1 MLSKH
6 DGNRVNVL
14 LLPALFI
21 LSRVIYYLLGIRFDA
36 ASIEWGYQLLDPYYL
51 KTDLLR
57 SIWYLHMQPPLYNLL
72 LGLVLKFFPGHVSF
86 VLHLIFTS
94 CGFLIV
100 WLMNDSMKMLRV
112 SPKWRWGV
120 LVYFI
125 FAPTAVLYEHML
137 FYSYLTVFFLTAAFW
152 GLVQFTHQ
160 HKTAGLAIFYS
171 MLAALV
177 LTMSMFHLVFLLVL
191 VIIPLVVFKT
201 NRKAI
206 LRAAVFPLFFCF
218 LWYFKNFL
226 LFGSFSSSSF
236 LGMNMARVAYPYGT
250 AMGNT
255 GIFQPVKNY
264 GDQVTPDSRYPDIP
278 VLHENYKK
286 NGYVS
291 FNHLGYLQVSKKFKK
306 ESIYVMTY
314 EPSRYFHEVRNAF
327 EIYFYPSSV
336 YEFLG
341 PNFVKMPDFIYACSL
356 VKDRK
361 HALLLLI
368 VYIMVFSVI
377 CYLTVKINSG
387 SGVVQVDKRSLIVI
401 WMFVFVIAYIMC
413 IGNFLERG
421 ENHRFRFSS
430 TTLALMLFAW
440 VGTCFA
446 QIIKKK
452 KVK

>member
-1 MLSKH
+1 MLLKR
-6 DGNRVNVL
+6 DGNRVNLL

-36 ASIEWGYQLLDPYYL
+36 DSIEWGYQLLDPYYL
-51 KTDLLR
+51 QTDLLR

-86 VLHLIFTS
+86 VLHVIFTS
-94 CGFLIV
+94 CGLLIV
-100 WLMNDSMKMLRV
+100 CLMSDTMKMLGV
-112 SPKWRWGV
+112 SARWRWGI

-125 FAPTAVLYEHML
+125 FAPTAVLYENML
-137 FYSYLTVFFLTAAFW
+137 FYTYFTVFFLTAAFW

-160 HKTAGLAIFYS
+160 HKTAGLMIFYS
-171 MLAALV
+171 MVAALV
-177 LTMSMFHLVFLLVL
+177 LTMSMFHLVFLLAL

-206 LRAAVFPLFFCF
+206 LRAAAFPLVFCF
-218 LWYFKNFL
+218 VWYLKNFL
-226 LFGSFSSSSF
+226 LFGSFSASSF
-236 LGMNMARVAYPYGT
+236 LGMNMARVAYPFGT
-250 AMGNT
+250 AMGNA

-264 GDQVTPDSRYPDIP
+264 GDLITPDTRYSDVP

-291 FNHLGYLQVSKKFKK
+291 FNHLGYLQVSKKFK
-306 ESIYVMTY
+306 EECIYVMTHD
-314 EPSRYFHEVRNAF
+314 PSRYFYEVRNAF

-341 PNFVKMPDFIYACSL
+341 PNFNRIPDLVYACSL
-356 VKDRK
+356 FKDRK
-361 HALLLLI
+361 HSLMLALIFVI
-368 VYIMVFSVI
+368 VFCSL
-377 CYLTVKINSG
+377 CYLTAGVYSG
-387 SGVVQVDKRSLIVI
+387 KGKVQIDKRRLIVM

-413 IGNFLERG
+413 TGNFLERG

-430 TTLALMLFAW
+430 TPLALMLLAW

-446 QIIKKK
+446 QLIKRNKG
-452 KVK
+452 